1 MRRRLMPLLLAIVLT
16 VGILAPPALAQSP
29 PPDFGLALF
38 VETYRVLRDESLT
51 MPGVDALLRGA
62 DNGLRT
68 LLRDDGQPATVLPA
82 LVLSGDERAD
92 VEQFVHRIEQAQQL
106 ARSRPIVVVYAAISG
121 MVAAVG
127 DPNTAF
133 YNPDAFAQF
142 VRRTRG
148 EEFVGVGIVIEER
161 SGQVVVNEVI
171 EDSPASEAG
180 LRGGDVIL
188 AVDEVPV
195 AGKPLDQVSQMIRG
209 AEGTSVVL
217 TIRRAGQEAPL
228 TFTIARRRLQ
238 QRVVS
243 TRVLPSGVGH
253 LRLTQFTQ
261 PSAEMVAAGLRALL
275 QAGAR
280 GIVLDMRGN
289 PGGLLD
295 ASVNIASHFLDQGLV
310 VILESARGQ
319 STRFAVRP
327 REPKY
332 TGPLVV
338 LVDRGSASA
347 SEVVAGA
354 LQDAGIKLVGTR
366 TYGKATVQA
375 VYRFRD
381 GSGLRLTVSR
391 YLTPSGRDIEG
402 HGLSPDIEVTSA
414 GAPFGS
420 ADDSQLNRAV
430 AVVQQSASPWAPRRR
445 DGAAWHRAPYPAA
458 ADGRL
463 VASAWPITL
472 PASGVTVWRPDPWG
486 LLAARPRDLITR
498 TR

>member
-1 MRRRLMPLLLAIVLT
+1 MARRLMPLLVALVLT
-16 VGILAPPALAQSP
+16 VGILAPPARAQTP
-29 PPDFGLALF
+29 PADFGLALF
-38 VETYRVLRDESLT
+38 VETYRVLRDEALT
-51 MPGVDALLRGA
+51 VPGPDVLLRGA
-62 DNGLRT
+62 DSGLRT
-68 LLRDDGQPATVLPA
+68 LLRDEGQPTTALPA
-82 LVLSGDERAD
+82 LTLTGDERAD
-92 VEQFVHRIEQAQQL
+92 IEQFVHRIEQVQQL
-106 ARSRPIVVVYAAISG
+106 SRNRPIVVAYVAITG

-142 VRRTRG
+142 MRRTRG
-148 EEFVGVGIVIEER
+148 EDFVGVGIVIEER
-161 SGQVVVNEVI
+161 GGQVVVTEVL

-180 LRGGDVIL
+180 LRGGDVIV
-188 AVDEVPV
+188 AVDGVPA

-209 AEGTSVVL
+209 SEGTPVVL
-217 TIRRAGQEAPL
+217 TVRRAGQELLL

-243 TRVLPSGVGH
+243 TRVLPSGVGY

-261 PSAEMVAAGLRALL
+261 PSADMVAAGLKALL
-275 QAGAR
+275 EAGAR

-289 PGGLLD
+289 PGGLLE
-295 ASVNIASHFLDQGLV
+295 ASINITSHFLDQGV
-310 VILESARGQ
+310 IVILESARGQ
-319 STRFAVRP
+319 STRYSVRH

-332 TGPLVV
+332 AGPLVV

-391 YLTPSGRDIEG
+391 YLTPTGRDIEG
-402 HGLSPDIEVTSA
+402 HGLTPDVEVTAA

-430 AVVQQSASPWAPRRR
+430 AVVQQSAATWSRPRVMTR
-445 DGAAWHRAPYPAA
+445 AAGRPPVAA
-458 ADGRL
+458 GRL
-463 VASAWPITL
+463 VASAAPLRGPVHSAAAWQGRL
-472 PASGVTVWRPDPWG
+472 PVLTSERFWSATEQVR
-486 LLAARPRDLITR
+486 
-498 TR
+498 

>member
-1 MRRRLMPLLLAIVLT
+1 MRTRLMPLLLLIVLT

-38 VETYRVLRDESLT
+38 VETYRVLRDESLM

-68 LLRDDGQPATVLPA
+68 ILRDEGQPATVLPA
-82 LVLSGDERAD
+82 LVLTGDERSD

-106 ARSRPIVVVYAAISG
+106 SRSRPIAVVYAAISG

-127 DPNTAF
+127 DPNTSF

-161 SGQVVVNEVI
+161 SGQVVVTDVI

-188 AVDEVPV
+188 AVDGTPA

-209 AEGTSVVL
+209 SEGTSVVL

-228 TFTIARRRLQ
+228 TFTITRRRLQ

-243 TRVLPSGVGH
+243 TRVLPSGVGY

-275 QAGAR
+275 EAGAR

-391 YLTPSGRDIEG
+391 YLTPTGRDIEG
-402 HGLSPDIEVTSA
+402 RGLSPDVEVTSA

-430 AVVQQSASPWAPRRR
+430 AVVQQSASRWAPRHHI
-445 DGAAWHRAPYPAA
+445 GATPWLVPQPAA
-458 ADGRL
+458 VAGRL
-463 VASAWPITL
+463 VASASPL
-472 PASGVTVWRPDPWG
+472 DVPARGVAFWAPTPG
-486 LLAARPRDLITR
+486 LLAARPRAPIIRLR
-498 TR
+498 